1 MSKREKYN
9 LEFKESISR
18 TFLKTVSAY
27 SNYND
32 GKIIFGIDYDGNIVG
47 INDLKEECIRIENM
61 INDSIDPAPRFHIDV
76 KKEDGKDLII
86 LTVERGEE
94 TPYYYN
100 NKAYKRT
107 DSSTL
112 EVDRFELRRLV
123 LKGVNVTYEEMKASS
138 RNLEFDILESKLK
151 NKLGIEKMSTDILKT
166 LNLLDKNGDYNIAA
180 ELIADKNNI
189 TFSGIDIVQFGKNMN
204 QILYRETIDK
214 VSLLYQYEKSIEVFG
229 RYYLYEEIE
238 GYERIK
244 KELIPREAFREAVA
258 NAIVHRVWDTNSY
271 IQISMFKNKIEITS
285 PGGLPDGISK
295 EEYLYRNIS
304 LLRNPVIAGVFY
316 RLNIIE
322 KFGIGVMRINEEY
335 RDSIAKPS
343 YDVSE
348 NYIKIIL
355 PVVDIKG
362 LDISEDENMVLA
374 LFKDEIELS
383 RAELDKKAKFNKA
396 KSIRILNSLVNK
408 NIIEKVGNGP
418 GVTYR
423 LNES

>member
-1 MSKREKYN
+1 
-9 LEFKESISR
+9 
-18 TFLKTVSAY
+18 
-27 SNYND
+27 
-32 GKIIFGIDYDGNIVG
+32 
-47 INDLKEECIRIENM
+47 
-61 INDSIDPAPRFHIDV
+61 
-76 KKEDGKDLII
+76 
-86 LTVERGEE
+86 
-94 TPYYYN
+94 
-100 NKAYKRT
+100 
-107 DSSTL
+107 
-112 EVDRFELRRLV
+112 
-123 LKGVNVTYEEMKASS
+123 
-138 RNLEFDILESKLK
+138 
-151 NKLGIEKMSTDILKT
+151 
-166 LNLLDKNGDYNIAA
+166 
-180 ELIADKNNI
+180 
-189 TFSGIDIVQFGKNMN
+189 MN